1 MSGFGRQLRRLRGRD
16 GFTFTPVIGG
26 RSRKAEFLLGCALR
40 LLAVLARAAL
50 ATLATLATFATA
62 TPATFTSFTRAFA
75 LCAGR
80 PRRGLRRR

>member
-50 ATLATLATFATA
+50 ATLATFATA